1 MNYFKS
7 DSAIITNCDI
17 GKDVKIWNYA
27 NLYGCTIGEKS
38 TIGSYTEIQSDVII
52 GKNVTISSHS
62 FICSLVRIENDV
74 FIGHG
79 VMFIN
84 DKFSDNK
91 VNYEGPYE
99 ETLIED
105 NVIIGSN
112 STILPVKISSGVI
125 IGAGSVVTKDLDMP
139 GKYAGNPAKK
149 NISRPILCS

>member
-79 VMFIN
+79 VMTIN
-84 DKFSDNK
+84 DINPPSFKRTGSK
-91 VNYEGPYE
+91 KGWKS
-99 ETLIED
+99 TLIK
-105 NVIIGSN
+105 NGVVIGSN
-112 STILPVKISSGVI
+112 VTIFPVSIGENSI
-125 IGAGSVVTKDLDMP
+125 IGAGSVVRKDVP
-139 GKYAGNPAKK
+139 PNVKVAGNPARI
-149 NISRPILCS
+149 ISNEH

>member
-38 TIGSYTEIQSDVII
+38 TIGSYTEIQSGVII

-62 FICSLVRIENDV
+62 FICSLVRIEDDV

-79 VMFIN
+79 VMTIN
-84 DKFSDNK
+84 DINPPSFKRTGSK
-91 VNYEGPYE
+91 KGWKS
-99 ETLIED
+99 TLIK
-105 NVIIGSN
+105 NGVVVGSN
-112 STILPVKISSGVI
+112 ATLFPVSIGENSI
-125 IGAGSVVTKDLDMP
+125 IGAGSVVRKDVP
-139 GKYAGNPAKK
+139 PNVKVAGNPARI
-149 NISRPILCS
+149 ISNEH